1 MARHVFAIN
10 RNGID
15 ALCYL
20 QLDSPI
26 ARLQL
31 NADHEK
37 LPHPANRLCAD
48 GVQQGLRLCV
58 DISFRDFSAY
68 FLTEMQPLSKFRHRL
83 PRG

>member
-37 LPHPANRLCAD
+37 LPHPANAPMRRWSATRAKA
-48 GVQQGLRLCV
+48 LR
-58 DISFRDFSAY
+58 
-68 FLTEMQPLSKFRHRL
+68 
-83 PRG
+83 